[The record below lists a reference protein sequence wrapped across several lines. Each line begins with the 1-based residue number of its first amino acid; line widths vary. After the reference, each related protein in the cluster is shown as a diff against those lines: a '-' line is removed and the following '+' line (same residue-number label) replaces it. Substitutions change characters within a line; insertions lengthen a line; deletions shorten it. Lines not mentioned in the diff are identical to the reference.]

1 VIGWKVLGRAEWATL
16 ARLRARASNAA
27 LRQWLRVW
35 RWPAGLVAGLVL
47 WVALVAVV
55 GAAPR
60 AGKIPACHHSNVINL
75 VYSSN
80 LGVGP
85 TASSSTHLTSIERI
99 DCRPGLPPRP

>member
-1 VIGWKVLGRAEWATL
+1 MIGWKVLGRAEWAVL
-16 ARLRARASNAA
+16 ARLRARASNAV
-27 LRQWLRVW
+27 RQWLRVW

-60 AGKIPACHHSNVINL
+60 AGEIPACYHSNVINL

-80 LGVGP
+80 LGVAP
-85 TASSSTHLTSIERI
+85 AAASPTHLTTIERI